1 MWCGKRGDQSKR
13 MRGFKKIFLGLLIV
27 LAIIQFIQPVRNKS
41 NGMLSTDITK
51 TISIPENVHD
61 VLKIA
66 CYDCHS
72 NNTSYPWYSRIQPFG
87 WLLAKH
93 IKEGKAELNFNE
105 FGSYSPRRQISKLN
119 GIANSIKDNTM
130 PLGSYTLLHKN
141 ARPSKE
147 DKVLIIDWATRTK
160 DSLSSTK

>member
-1 MWCGKRGDQSKR
+1 MSR
-13 MRGFKKIFLGLLIV
+13 FKKIFLGLLIGLV
-27 LAIIQFIQPVRNKS
+27 LIQFIQPVRNKS
-41 NGMLSTDITK
+41 NGMLSTDIMK
-51 TISIPENVHD
+51 TIRIPENVQL
-61 VLKIA
+61 VLNAA

-72 NNTSYPWYSRIQPFG
+72 NHTNYPWYSRIQPFG

-93 IKEGKAELNFNE
+93 IKNGKAELNFNA

-119 GIANSIKDNTM
+119 GIANSIKDGTM
-130 PLGSYTLLHKN
+130 PLGSYTFLHKN
-141 ARPSKE
+141 ARLSKE

>member
-1 MWCGKRGDQSKR
+1 MWCGKRGDQSER
-13 MRGFKKIFLGLLIV
+13 MRRLKKIFLGLLTV
-27 LAIIQFIQPVRNKS
+27 LVLIQFIQPVRNKS
-41 NGMLSTDITK
+41 NGMLSADITK
-51 TISIPENVHD
+51 TISVPENVQGI
-61 VLKIA
+61 LKIA

-72 NNTSYPWYSRIQPFG
+72 NNTNYPLYSRIQPFG

-93 IKEGKAELNFNE
+93 VKDGKAELNLNE

-119 GIANSIKDNTM
+119 GIANSIKDGTM

-141 ARPSKE
+141 ARLSKE
-147 DKVLIIDWATRTK
+147 DKVLIIDWATGTK